1 MELDHELIW
10 HAKRLDY
17 AARHDAAAF
26 EKLYSEDFLIH
37 RLDGCGKTMTFDKR
51 SVIAFFEARR
61 NDREPYQNESVAFL
75 HASQSGDVGMVV
87 GQRTMQTG
95 GEPQELL
102 FTQVWRHQ
110 DGGWRMIR
118 EAVTAQAAS

>member
-1 MELDHELIW
+1 MNSFGTRSGWTTLHSTTPPRSKSSTL
-10 HAKRLDY
+10 
-17 AARHDAAAF
+17 
-26 EKLYSEDFLIH
+26 EDFLIY
-37 RLDGCGKTMTFDKR
+37 RLDSCGKAMTFDKR

-61 NDREPYQNESVAFL
+61 NDGEPHQNESIAFL

-87 GQRTMQTG
+87 GKRTMRTG

-102 FTQVWRHQ
+102 FTQVWRRQ

-118 EAVTAQAAS
+118 EAVSAQAAS